1 KAFWR
6 PIVIDHRRHRRSVV
20 VPPSRRRR
28 SALRRVFYSLLLLMG
43 CIALTV
49 FGLGLYGYVKFNG
62 PGPLAADKTFQ
73 VPRGGVRDV
82 AGELEKAGII
92 SSAYLFTAAA
102 QATGDRGR
110 LKPGEYQF
118 KHAMSMRDVMALI
131 VSGKIITYKVTIP
144 EGLTTAQALDR
155 VRENE

>member
-1 KAFWR
+1 
-6 PIVIDHRRHRRSVV
+6 VV

-28 SALRRVFYSLLLLMG
+28 SALRRVIYSLVLLIG
-43 CIALTV
+43 CFALAV

-73 VPRGGVRDV
+73 IPRGGVRDV
-82 AGELEKAGII
+82 AAELEKAGII

-102 QATGDRGR
+102 TATDRRGR
-110 LKPGEYQF
+110 LKPGEYEF
-118 KHAMSMRDVMALI
+118 KQAMSMREVMALI

-144 EGLTTAQALDR
+144 
-155 VRENE
+155 